1 MEGQLKRVIDRI
13 GPIVNV
19 RLNIARIQVR
29 SDRNS
34 GDPAKSLASIC
45 SQNWDPTEK
54 HGKYLYFS
62 PPKLPSK
69 LAGPRHLNLISN
81 CGSIR
86 RILFQNNFAKYETFF
101 PSCHVEAEVKES
113 GNEESEVEMAD
124 RASGLI
130 HGGSFRSS
138 K

>member
-1 MEGQLKRVIDRI
+1 LEPHI
-13 GPIVNV
+13 
-19 RLNIARIQVR
+19 
-29 SDRNS
+29 
-34 GDPAKSLASIC
+34 
-45 SQNWDPTEK
+45 E
-54 HGKYLYFS
+54 
-62 PPKLPSK
+62 
-69 LAGPRHLNLISN
+69 
-81 CGSIR
+81 R
-86 RILFQNNFAKYETFF
+86 RINSTNSFQNNFAKYETFF